1 MNKWSKLGPKY
12 DKSSNRWVVD
22 IPASYLGKRQRH
34 FYSTEVDAIKGSA
47 DIALKLQMGEV
58 PTRSASLPRIGKLAE
73 IYLARK
79 EGELSKASYKT
90 TRWGIN
96 ALVERF
102 GELTPDQLTANMI
115 DSWVASF
122 EGQTRTKFNLFT
134 EGRAFFNW
142 RGVTESVNKTPFI
155 DPPKKQDK
163 GHRIA
168 IMTPTQ
174 MRVLLKQNFPPFIRA
189 WLLGGGFQGMRTEEQ
204 FRIRHESI
212 DWEYD
217 EIVITKEDSKQGT
230 ACRPRSIAITEPF
243 KRHMHK
249 AKGPYLDGKTKK
261 HFEAW
266 MPKVCKAMGV
276 MEWTRNTLRHSYAS
290 YLLASNRDAVKTAY
304 EMGHASPALLYQTY
318 ANSVTR
324 QEAAA
329 WWAL

>member
-1 MNKWSKLGPKY
+1 MHKWRKLSPKY

-34 FYSTEVDAIKGSA
+34 FFSTEVDAIKGSA
-47 DIALKLQMGEV
+47 EIALQLQMGEAPV
-58 PTRSASLPRIGKLAE
+58 RSTALPRIGKLAA

-102 GELTPDQLTANMI
+102 GELTPDQLTADMI

-122 EGQTRTKFNLFT
+122 KGQTRTKFNLFT

-163 GHRIA
+163 GHRIE
-168 IMTPTQ
+168 IMTPDQ
-174 MRVLLKQNFPPFIRA
+174 MRKLLKEDYPPFIRA

-212 DWEYD
+212 DWKYK
-217 EIVITKEDSKQGT
+217 EITIKREDSKQGT
-230 ACRPRSIAITEPF
+230 ACRPRSIKLTKPF
-243 KRHMHK
+243 IKYMHK
-249 AKGPYLDGKTKK
+249 SKGPYLDGKTKK

-266 MPKVCKAMGV
+266 MPKICEVMGV
-276 MEWTRNTLRHSYAS
+276 ESWTRNTLRHSYAS

-318 ANSVTR
+318 ANSVSR
-324 QEAAA
+324 QDAAA